1 MKHWTQPLKQEC
13 TRRPQ
18 ILSVYELLF
27 ILRLN
32 KILLCLT
39 MIYYQMLIV
48 LCCLAELFVFF
59 AKKKNLV
66 RQEYRI
72 KSVEDLSK
80 VLI

>member
-1 MKHWTQPLKQEC
+1 MKHCTQPLKQEC

-39 MIYYQMLIV
+39 VIYYQMLIV

-59 AKKKNLV
+59 AKKNLV